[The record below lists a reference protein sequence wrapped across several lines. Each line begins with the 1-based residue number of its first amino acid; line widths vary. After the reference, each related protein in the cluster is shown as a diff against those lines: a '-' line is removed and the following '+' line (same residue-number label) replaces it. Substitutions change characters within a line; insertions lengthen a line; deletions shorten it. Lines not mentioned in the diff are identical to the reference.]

1 MGEGGNASGGQVIAA
16 RDGGEVQLAALPPTR
31 DAIGNVSIPFAAR
44 EARIPDQAYRELRTI
59 ARSLLSNPGLRVQ
72 VLGFATPDDEGDAT
86 ARRTSLSRAL
96 AVRSYLID
104 AGIRSTRIDVRA
116 LGDVSDRGPVDRVEV
131 VLSQS

>member
-1 MGEGGNASGGQVIAA
+1 M
-16 RDGGEVQLAALPPTR
+16 QLAALPPSR
-31 DAIGNVSIPFAAR
+31 DAAGNVSIPFGAG
-44 EARIPDQAYRELRTI
+44 EARIPDQAYQELRTV
-59 ARSLLSNPGLRVQ
+59 ARSLLGNPGLRVQ
-72 VLGFATPDDEGDAT
+72 VLAFATPDEGGDAT